1 LASSTRTA
9 LIAVVLG
16 AGLLVGAG
24 CGGDDGKT
32 TSTAATAALSAPA
45 NTDQLGQAEPEI
57 VTTPTAT
64 TGVPTRTEADAG
76 DEEGIRVP
84 AAFTLTDG
92 TFSPGQITVPPQL
105 PIAVTVTAK
114 DGAAHKI
121 LFNTKPVVRVDI
133 EAGGD
138 GVGTARIP
146 GQRKGTYTASI
157 DGSAPAPALVA
168 VDDAGP

>member
-1 LASSTRTA
+1 LASSPRTA

-24 CGGDDGKT
+24 CGSDDGPT
-32 TSTAATAALSAPA
+32 TSSTPAVLTGVTTPAAATP
-45 NTDQLGQAEPEI
+45 TVTAEAG
-57 VTTPTAT
+57 VPTAT

-84 AAFTLTDG
+84 AAFTLADG

-157 DGSAPAPALVA
+157 DGGAPAPALVA